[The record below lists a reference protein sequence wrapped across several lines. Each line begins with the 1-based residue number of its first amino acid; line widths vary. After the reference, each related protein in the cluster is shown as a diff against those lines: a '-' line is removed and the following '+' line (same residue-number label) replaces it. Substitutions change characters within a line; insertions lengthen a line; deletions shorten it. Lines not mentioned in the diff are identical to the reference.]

1 MLSPEERVLLVM
13 LTSRLGFGLV
23 EAEEVVKEASEEAI
37 DRREIIDII
46 ASQIKDR
53 LAAEIKKAVV
63 ETIDNTLD

>member
-46 ASQIKDR
+46 ASQIKDH

>member
-63 ETIDNTLD
+63 ETIDDTLD